1 MTNTTYCDEEKQKE
15 CEHWDA
21 EIGECKY
28 LRTDGTCFIGGIE
41 KDYEKKDEQSQC
53 VALYSYR
60 NVVA

>member
-41 KDYEKKDEQSQC
+41 KDYEKKDEQS
-53 VALYSYR
+53 
-60 NVVA
+60 